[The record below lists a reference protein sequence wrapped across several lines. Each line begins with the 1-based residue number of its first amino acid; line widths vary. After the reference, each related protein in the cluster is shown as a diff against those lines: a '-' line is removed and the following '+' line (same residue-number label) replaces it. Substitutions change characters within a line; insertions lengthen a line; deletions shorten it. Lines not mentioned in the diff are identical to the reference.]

1 MVRSYF
7 ARRLAYM
14 VLCLFVVAT
23 MVFFM
28 FRLLPGNPIG
38 ALMDPSLDAEA
49 VKMLEQRFGLNE
61 PLQKQ
66 YLLYMRN
73 LIQGDFGI
81 SFFYRKS
88 AIEVLTD
95 KIFNTIVLAITA
107 LVLAY
112 SIGILAGVWMA
123 WRRGSK
129 GETLLIL
136 LSLFFRSAPVFWVGM
151 LVIMLFSYKLGWFP
165 NGGIRTPGYEVSNL
179 LMKYLSLDF
188 LHHLALPALVY
199 ALYHMSTPMLLMRNT
214 ITEVMNE
221 DFIEMARAKGVSKT
235 GIMYHHAARNALL
248 PVVTSF
254 SISAGLAVGG
264 QVLIEYV
271 FGWPGLGREI
281 VLAAQR
287 YDYPVAQASF
297 IMLSATVMMM
307 NFFADILYGILDPR
321 ISYQ

>member
-1 MVRSYF
+1 MI
-7 ARRLAYM
+7 
-14 VLCLFVVAT
+14 LCLFVVAT

-66 YLLYMRN
+66 YLFYMRN

-81 SFFYRKS
+81 SFFYRKP

-112 SIGILAGVWMA
+112 TIGILTGVWMA

-165 NGGIRTPGYEVSNL
+165 NGGIRTPGYEASSL
-179 LMKYLSLDF
+179 LMKYVSLDF

-199 ALYHMSTPMLLMRNT
+199 ALYHISTPMLLMRNT

-221 DFIEMARAKGVSKT
+221 DFIEMARAKGVSRT

-254 SISAGLAVGG
+254 SISVGLAVGG
-264 QVLIEYV
+264 QVLVEYV

-297 IMLSATVMMM
+297 IMLSATVMVM

>member
-1 MVRSYF
+1 
-7 ARRLAYM
+7 M

-28 FRLLPGNPIG
+28 FRLIPGNPIG

-61 PLQKQ
+61 PLPTQ
-66 YLLYMRN
+66 YLFYMRN
-73 LIQGDFGI
+73 LIQGDFGT
-81 SFFYRKS
+81 SFFYRKP

-95 KIFNTIVLAITA
+95 KVLNTVVLAVVA

-112 SIGILAGVWMA
+112 AVGILAGVWMA

-129 GETLLIL
+129 GETILIL

-151 LVIMLFSYKLGWFP
+151 LLIMFFSYKLGWFP
-165 NGGIRTPGYEVSNL
+165 NGGIRAPGYDASNL
-179 LMKYLSLDF
+179 WLKYFSLDF
-188 LHHLALPALVY
+188 LHHLTLPALVY
-199 ALYHMSTPMLLMRNT
+199 ALYYVSTPMLLMRNT

-221 DFIEMARAKGVSKT
+221 DFIEMARAKGVSET
-235 GIMYHHAARNALL
+235 GIMYRHAARNALL

-254 SISAGLAVGG
+254 AISAGLAVGG
-264 QVLIEYV
+264 QVLVEYV

-297 IMLSATVMMM
+297 IMLAATVMVM
-307 NFFADILYGILDPR
+307 NLFADLLYGVLDPR
-321 ISYQ
+321 ISYK